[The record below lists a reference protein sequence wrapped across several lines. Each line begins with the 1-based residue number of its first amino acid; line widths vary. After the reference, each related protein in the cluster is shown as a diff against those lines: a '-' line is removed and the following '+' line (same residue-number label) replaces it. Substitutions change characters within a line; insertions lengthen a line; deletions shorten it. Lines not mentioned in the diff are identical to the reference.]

1 MKFARFLLLAE
12 VTFLLILSACGPAAT
27 VIPPTATMIPAV
39 NTAIPVVTTA
49 TSVPPLT
56 CAQPVKVGLITSIT
70 SGFSHYGASMMRS
83 FMLGMEYATGSAGS
97 VGNIFDI
104 TKTQENTFTLGDCQ
118 ITIYVADDKSLQPTV
133 TAAAQDL
140 ITNKGVNILVG
151 TVNMYSMPTL
161 QTIVAQNHI
170 PLIVAPAAGDD
181 ITGVNFNEYS
191 FPVSPNF
198 YQEAMNICTY
208 LTTKSSTFVQIGPDI
223 PYGHTYAT
231 DFRDACTFDG
241 GTFVANDIFPA
252 TTVTDYSPYVQ
263 QVKNSG
269 AKAWLLNPAAG
280 SFIQILKAAAD
291 LGLNQSMVVGTTFN
305 DNAVMARFYQ
315 NAIGITSGLL
325 YHYTVPHN
333 PINDWL
339 VAQTTARYGVPP
351 DLFDSEGM
359 NAAILLVKALQATHA
374 NVTPSALIAAMEGMT
389 FNGPKGQIYIR
400 PEDHVAIQDM
410 YILKLTNLTDPAFKF
425 FDTIST
431 NRPEPP
437 CLLPAALKARCGSLP
452 YGSLSGK

>member
-1 MKFARFLLLAE
+1 MKTARLLLMIGVAL
-12 VTFLLILSACGPAAT
+12 TLILSACSPAAT
-27 VIPPTATMIPAV
+27 PIPPTAPVTPVPA
-39 NTAIPVVTTA
+39 TT
-49 TSVPPLT
+49 TPVPPVT
-56 CAQPVKVGLITSIT
+56 CAQPIKVGLITSVT
-70 SGFSHYGASMMRS
+70 SGFAHYGASMMRS
-83 FMLGMEYATGSAGS
+83 FMLGMEYATGSAGTA
-97 VGNIFDI
+97 GNVFDI
-104 TKTQENTFTLGDCQ
+104 TKTQENTFSLENCQ
-118 ITIYVADDKSLQPTV
+118 ITVYVADDKSLQPSV

-140 ITNKGVNILVG
+140 ITTKGVNILVG

-161 QTIVAQNHI
+161 QTIAAQNHI

-181 ITGVNFNEYS
+181 ITGANFNEYS

-198 YQEAMNICTY
+198 YQEAMNICSY
-208 LTTKSSTFVQIGPDI
+208 LTKQSSTFVQINPDI
-223 PYGHTYAT
+223 PYGHTYAA

-241 GTFVANDIFPA
+241 GTFVANDILYS
-252 TTVTDYSPYVQ
+252 TTVTDYTPYVQ

-291 LGLNQSMVVGTTFN
+291 LGLNQSMALGTTFN
-305 DNAVMARFYQ
+305 DNAVMAQFYQ
-315 NAIGITSGLL
+315 NAIGLTSGIL
-325 YHYTVPHN
+325 YHYTVPQN

-359 NAAILLVKALQATHA
+359 NAAIMLVKALRATRA
-374 NVTPSALIAAMEGMT
+374 DVSATALITAMEGMT
-389 FNGPKGQIYIR
+389 FDGPKGQIFIR

-425 FDTIST
+425 YDYVST
-431 NRPEPP
+431 SRPEPP
-437 CLLPAALKARCGSLP
+437 CLLPATLKARCGSLP
-452 YGSLSGK
+452 YGNLSGK